1 MRQSGLSAIDITDCS
16 DSQKLIGNFSVSDLR
31 SIQSEHFGS
40 LALPVGEFLA
50 LEHGLEFWD
59 IADHE
64 QVKVSQI
71 APILLT
77 LAQIGLLREKSNL
90 SAMAL

>member
-1 MRQSGLSAIDITDCS
+1 MRQSGLSAIAITDGS
-16 DSQKLIGNFSVSDLR
+16 DSQKLIGNFSASDLR

-50 LEHGLEFWD
+50 LEHGLEFWG

-64 QVKVSQI
+64 QVKVSHI
-71 APILLT
+71 GPIP
-77 LAQIGLLREKSNL
+77 LRHPWPR
-90 SAMAL
+90 SA